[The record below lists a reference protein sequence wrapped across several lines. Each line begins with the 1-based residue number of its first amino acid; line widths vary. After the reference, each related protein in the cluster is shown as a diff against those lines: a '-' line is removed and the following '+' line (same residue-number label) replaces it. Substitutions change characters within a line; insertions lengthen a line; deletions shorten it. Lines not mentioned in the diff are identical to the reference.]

1 MVLKS
6 DHIAAEKAN
15 KISTKERDKMELK
28 DFIGKTVI
36 RTSDKK
42 RFFITSITSPE
53 IKAQTVKP
61 EANGHHYC
69 YCWKTINGDPFTN
82 GKLVFEDTGLLEPF
96 KKAYSAYCRTK
107 DAYWEEYG
115 YWMRKD

>member
-1 MVLKS
+1 
-6 DHIAAEKAN
+6 
-15 KISTKERDKMELK
+15 MELK

-42 RFFITSITSPE
+42 RFFITEITSPE
-53 IKAQTVKP
+53 VNVQTVQP
-61 EANGHHYC
+61 DARGHHAC
-69 YCWKTINGDPFTN
+69 YSFKTINGDPISN
-82 GKLVFEDTGLLEPF
+82 GYLVFEDASLTEPF
-96 KKAYSAYCRTK
+96 QIAFKAYSRTK